1 MRKKKVLILV
11 IAILFS
17 LLIVGTS
24 YAYFGASA
32 QSNVQNYSVGD
43 FSFTLTEDN
52 GKLTLA
58 SSYPISDT
66 EGMATDPYVFS
77 VTNTGEVAANYQII
91 LKEDQEAIAN
101 CGCTKILDMS
111 NIKYQLDG
119 GEIGVLS
126 SGGNQVITEGSL
138 NASQKKTF
146 SLRIWLKEDSG
157 NEVLGTHFHGKIQV
171 VFY

>member
-1 MRKKKVLILV
+1 MKKKKIFILV

-17 LLIVGTS
+17 LLIAGTS
-24 YAYFGASA
+24 YAYFGASE
-32 QSNVQNYSVGD
+32 QSNTQNYSVGD
-43 FSFTLTEDN
+43 FSFTLMDN

-58 SSYPISDT
+58 SSYPLSDT
-66 EGMATDPYVFS
+66 EGIATDPYVFS
-77 VTNTGEVAANYQII
+77 VTNTGEVAANYQIL

-101 CGCTKILDMS
+101 CGCTKILDMK

-119 GEIGVLS
+119 GEIGVLAS
-126 SGGNQVITEGSL
+126 SGNHVIAQGSL
-138 NASQKKTF
+138 NASQQKTF
-146 SLRIWLKEDSG
+146 SLRIWLKEDSD